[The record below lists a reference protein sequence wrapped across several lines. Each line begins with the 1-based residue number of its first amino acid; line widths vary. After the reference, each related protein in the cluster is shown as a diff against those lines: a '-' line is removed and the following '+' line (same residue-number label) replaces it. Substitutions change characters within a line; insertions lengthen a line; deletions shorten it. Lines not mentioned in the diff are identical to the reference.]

1 MAARIPLGKG
11 LTSSANGASV
21 RLRLADPP
29 YLFTAPQKGSDGTN
43 WTGTVAIQMTED
55 TPQQPNLGGGV
66 ANDGVSDANAD
77 WKTILTLNS
86 GGDQAEWKN
95 PLYRVR
101 VLTTSITGGTP
112 NVYMLEGI
120 RSLKT
125 QKMAPRKP
133 GKSYQSRNGY

>member
-1 MAARIPLGKG
+1 MAARIPLGKA

-29 YLFTAPQKGSDGTN
+29 YLFTCSAKGSDGTN

-55 TPQQPNLGGGV
+55 TAPLPNLGGGV
-66 ANDGVSDANAD
+66 SNDGVTDANAD

-125 QKMAPRKP
+125 QKMAPKKP